1 MDKEWKDLSK
11 KSLKKNQTTKNIW
24 RDMKKYAHSLRQRKS
39 SQLNTGISVTLA
51 VSQII
56 VAAAQS
62 VPINV
67 TKAIKL
73 SILRRVISSATVA
86 TQVIA
91 NV

>member
-1 MDKEWKDLSK
+1 
-11 KSLKKNQTTKNIW
+11 
-24 RDMKKYAHSLRQRKS
+24 MKKYAHSLRQRKS

>member
-1 MDKEWKDLSK
+1 
-11 KSLKKNQTTKNIW
+11 
-24 RDMKKYAHSLRQRKS
+24 MKKYAHSLQQRRS
-39 SQLNTGISVTLA
+39 LQLNTGISVTLA

-67 TKAIKL
+67 TKVIRL
-73 SILRRVISSATVA
+73 SIQRRVISSATVV

>member
-1 MDKEWKDLSK
+1 
-11 KSLKKNQTTKNIW
+11 
-24 RDMKKYAHSLRQRKS
+24 MKKYAHLLRQRRS
-39 SQLNTGISVTLA
+39 LQLNTGISVTLA

-67 TKAIKL
+67 IKAIRL
-73 SILRRVISSATVA
+73 SIQKRVISSATVA

-91 NV
+91 YV

>member
-1 MDKEWKDLSK
+1 
-11 KSLKKNQTTKNIW
+11 
-24 RDMKKYAHSLRQRKS
+24 MKKYAHSLRQRKN

-56 VAAAQS
+56 VAVAQS

-73 SILRRVISSATVA
+73 SILRRVISSATAV

-91 NV
+91 SV